1 MEQFNERIDRE
12 INEQLK
18 FKYVEWG
25 EVIMHSDKDPFI
37 RNLNELIQV
46 LQVLVKE
53 HPEAGNVG
61 VQVLEE
67 WEACDECSDQQL
79 ANHCVDFKT
88 QIIYNPT
95 GSHGHERS
103 GCVIIRGGE

>member
-1 MEQFNERIDRE
+1 MKQFRERFDRE
-12 INEQLK
+12 INDRLED
-18 FKYVEWG
+18 YRPSEI
-25 EVIMHSDKDPFI
+25 IMHSDKDPFI
-37 RNLNELIQV
+37 RNLNELIE
-46 LQVLVKE
+46 LLLVLVKE